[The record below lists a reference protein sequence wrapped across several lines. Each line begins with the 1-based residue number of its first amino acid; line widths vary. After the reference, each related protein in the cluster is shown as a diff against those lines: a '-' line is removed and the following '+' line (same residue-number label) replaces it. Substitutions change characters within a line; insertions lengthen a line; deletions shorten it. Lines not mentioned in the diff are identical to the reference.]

1 MWNREPV
8 GGPFALVDQTGR
20 PRTDADFRG
29 TLLLVYFGFTSCPD
43 VCPTDL
49 AEIGRLL
56 DLLGDRGASIQ
67 PLFITLDPERDTVA
81 HLAAYVP
88 SFHPRLIALTGSAEA
103 VRNIADA
110 YKVYHERVQLGGS
123 DYTVDHSAFIY
134 LMDRSGGYLGF
145 FSSRHDGRTDVRDR
159 RAASHD
165 PLVRSVAPRPPT
177 LSSGR
182 RFSAG
187 PWAGR
192 AHGARGSC
200 PGPSIVRHSLR
211 LRTAASRMTVGPLAL
226 RGHESG
232 AGRPG
237 GTAAV
242 DAGAPGRGA
251 GRRHSGSARI
261 QTSVACARPCTT
273 KGAWRRRPS
282 RAGSP
287 ASARTRSTRA

>member
-1 MWNREPV
+1 MLAGLAGVAGGPVRAVEPGRRSAAELMDVLMWNREPV

-145 FSSRHDGRTDVRDR
+145 FPPGTTAERMSAIVEPLLTTPSSDRSRRDR
-159 RAASHD
+159 R
-165 PLVRSVAPRPPT
+165 P
-177 LSSGR
+177 
-182 RFSAG
+182 
-187 PWAGR
+187 
-192 AHGARGSC
+192 
-200 PGPSIVRHSLR
+200 
-211 LRTAASRMTVGPLAL
+211 
-226 RGHESG
+226 
-232 AGRPG
+232 
-237 GTAAV
+237 
-242 DAGAPGRGA
+242 
-251 GRRHSGSARI
+251 
-261 QTSVACARPCTT
+261 
-273 KGAWRRRPS
+273 
-282 RAGSP
+282 
-287 ASARTRSTRA
+287 